1 MPILVSDIDITDDE
15 LQELSELVRMFLRDY
30 ADNNIA
36 LMDVQFTD
44 TEIKRAV
51 VLATSEF
58 NSVPVRTTFDWRLV
72 PEHLLFIGCAR
83 WLMQS
88 ESFLQLRNQMSI
100 PSDGIGVIGLDDKW
114 AQYTQAMQDLRA
126 DFQQQARAIKDEIN
140 LSNAYGSFS
149 SGYVHVSRFH
159 HS

>member
-1 MPILVSDIDITDDE
+1 MPILVSDINITDDE
-15 LQELSELVRMFLRDY
+15 LQELSDLVRMFLRDY

-51 VLATSEF
+51 VLTTSEF
-58 NSVPVRTTFDWRLV
+58 NNIPVRTSFDWRLI